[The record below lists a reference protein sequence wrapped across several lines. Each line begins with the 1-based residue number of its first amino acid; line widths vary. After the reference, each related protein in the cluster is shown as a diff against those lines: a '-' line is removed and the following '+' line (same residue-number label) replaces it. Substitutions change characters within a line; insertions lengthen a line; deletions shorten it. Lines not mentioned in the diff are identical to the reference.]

1 MTVPSGHNPLIVAI
15 DRSDADEAERLAE
28 ALAGAVGLLKVG
40 LELFSAGGPDAVR
53 RIARHAPVFLDA
65 KLHDIPN
72 TVGRAAANLARL
84 GVAMLNV
91 HALGGEA
98 MVRAAVD
105 GANRGALQADVPP
118 PVVLAVT
125 VLSSLSGE
133 SLASA
138 ASLAFEAREAGAVG
152 AVVSGDDVSIVRETM
167 GEDFALVV
175 PGIRPSSSS
184 LNDHARVLTPE
195 EALSAG
201 ADYLV
206 VGRPVT
212 DARDPVGAART
223 ILQEI
228 HWEGPDAP
236 SGPG

>member
-28 ALAGAVGLLKVG
+28 ALAGTVGLLKVG

-53 RIARHAPVFLDA
+53 RIARHAPVFLDV

-72 TVGRAAANLARL
+72 TVGRTAANLARL

-105 GANRGALQADVPP
+105 GANRGALQAGVPP
-118 PVVLAVT
+118 PMVLAVT

-133 SLASA
+133 SLASP

-152 AVVSGDDVSIVRETM
+152 AVVSGDDVSVVREAM

-228 HWEGPDAP
+228 HWEGPAAR